1 MFHNNCY
8 GSEIQ
13 KSFLIADL
21 KLKKG
26 YYRDLSLIRLDCSGC
41 GNTVWILDRD
51 DTKEIIMKTSIDGQ
65 KRKILVYVGQLL
77 STPISYYDRKLSCID
92 KGLGCLFVDVY
103 QQSSI

>member
-21 KLKKG
+21 ELKKG
-26 YYRDLSLIRLDCSGC
+26 YFRDLSFIKLACSRC
-41 GNTVWILDRD
+41 GNTVWILDRS

-65 KRKILVYVGQLL
+65 RRKLLVYVGQLF
-77 STPISYYDRKLSCID
+77 STPISYYNRKLSCID
-92 KGLGCLFVDVY
+92 EGLGCFFVDVC
-103 QQSSI
+103 QQGSI